1 MTPSS
6 PDPAGPD
13 HPLTRRQLM
22 RGAVAGGTMLSA
34 GALLAACGGSSGSSV
49 ASSSAS
55 STASGPLKR
64 GGALRVGVTGGGA
77 SDTIDAHTPT
87 GDTDQARIWQLYEPL
102 AVRGPDFTTIEY
114 LVAESIEP
122 EHGRADVWIAKLR
135 PGVQFHNG
143 KTVDAD
149 DVIFSIRRIL
159 DPKDPKQGAASI
171 GYVDTAG
178 LRKLDAHTVRIPLK
192 QANVG
197 FPSDIGQAF
206 NGIVPVGYNPHQPVG
221 TGPFKYESFTPGQQS
236 VFTRFENYWQ
246 TGKPHVDSVTIID
259 FADDSARVNALLA
272 GQVDAIDNLPQAQ
285 LSTIQANSKLK
296 PLIAETGS
304 WRPITMR
311 VDVAP
316 FNDVRV
322 RQAFRLIVDRP
333 QMVEQVLVGQGS
345 IANDIF
351 GRYDPGYNS
360 SLPQRKQDIDQA
372 KSLLKAAGHDGL
384 TVQFVTSPVFAGA
397 NQEAEVFAQQAKAA
411 GVTVNLRNVDS
422 GTFYGSNYLKWPLAQ
437 DFWSSRPYLTQVAQ
451 SNLTTS
457 PFNETHWNP
466 PAFVTLINQARAEL
480 NTAKRN
486 DIIHAAQ
493 QMQYEQGGEIIA
505 YWTNT
510 IDAYSAA
517 LGGFVP
523 AKSGFNLGNYGFKNV
538 GFLA

>member
-1 MTPSS
+1 MTPIS
-6 PDPAGPD
+6 PDVPGPD

-22 RGAVAGGTMLSA
+22 RGALAGGTMLSA
-34 GALLAACGGSSGSSV
+34 SALLAACAGSSGSSS

-64 GGALRVGVTGGGA
+64 GGDLIVGVTGGGPT
-77 SDTIDAHTPT
+77 DTIDAHTPT
-87 GDTDQARIWQLYEPL
+87 GDPDQARIWQLYEPL

-122 EHGRADVWIAKLR
+122 ENGRADVWVAKLR
-135 PGVQFHNG
+135 PNVQFHNG

-159 DPKDPKQGAASI
+159 DPKNPKQGAASI
-171 GYVDTAG
+171 GYVDTSG
-178 LRKLDAHTVRIPLK
+178 LRKLDGLTVRIPLK
-192 QANVG
+192 QANVN

-206 NGIVPVGYNPHQPVG
+206 NGIVPVGYDPHHPVG
-221 TGPFKYESFTPGQQS
+221 TGPFKYKSFTPGQQS

-246 TGKPHVDSVTIID
+246 TGRPYLDSVTIID
-259 FADDSARVNALLA
+259 FTDDSARVNALMS

-285 LSTIQANSKLK
+285 LSSVQSMSSLK
-296 PLIAETGS
+296 PLIAETGA

-311 VDVAP
+311 VDLAP

-345 IANDIF
+345 VANDIF
-351 GRYDPGYNS
+351 GRYDPGYDS
-360 SLPQRKQDIDQA
+360 SLPQRHQDIDRA

-384 TVQFVTSPVFAGA
+384 SVQFVTSPVFAGA
-397 NQEAEVFAQQAKAA
+397 NAEAEVFAQQANAA
-411 GVTVNLRNVDS
+411 GVKVSLHNVES
-422 GTFYGSNYLKWPLAQ
+422 GTFYGPNYLKWPLAQ

-451 SNLTTS
+451 SNLPTS

-466 PAFVTLINQARAEL
+466 PAFVKLINQARAEL
-480 NTAKRN
+480 DEAKRN

-493 QMQYEQGGEIIA
+493 TMQYEQGGEIIS

-510 IDAYSAA
+510 IDAYKAT
-517 LGGFVP
+517 LGGFVA